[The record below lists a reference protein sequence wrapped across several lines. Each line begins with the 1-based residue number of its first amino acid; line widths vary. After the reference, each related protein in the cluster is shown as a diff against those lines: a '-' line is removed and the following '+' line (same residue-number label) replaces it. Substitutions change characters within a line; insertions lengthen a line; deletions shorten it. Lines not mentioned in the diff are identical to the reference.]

1 MGRLQRT
8 RSSQNHDGTNSFP
21 HSSSSSS
28 YNDSILWPED
38 TDPSKLNE
46 TIFELTQQISKQY
59 GEGGGGGSF
68 NQEELLAAIETPTG
82 WDGEE
87 GGHHFE
93 HHHQNYRVYIQPGH
107 PFTPQA
113 PLIRCL
119 PSPGPFTPCKDLFD
133 WWTLRFAVWLVF
145 PLALLG
151 NGTVL
156 LVLIFGRRRRHSSGR
171 SGSSGRRRK
180 MDVPRFL
187 VCNLAAAD
195 LLMGVYLGALA
206 LVDAS
211 TLGAFRA
218 HALRWQH
225 SLACQLT
232 GFTGVLSTELSVFTL
247 AVITLERNYAITHA
261 MHLNKRLSLR
271 AASSIM
277 AAGWALALAL
287 ALLPLFGIS
296 DYRKFAV
303 CLPLEAEDS
312 PWSLL
317 YVVALLAINGLSFLL
332 LLGCYLRMYC
342 AIRGSQ
348 AWNSNDTRIAMRMGL
363 LVATDFACYAPI
375 AFFSATALLGYR
387 LISLEEAKVFTVFV
401 LPLNAW

>member
-1 MGRLQRT
+1 
-8 RSSQNHDGTNSFP
+8 
-21 HSSSSSS
+21 
-28 YNDSILWPED
+28 
-38 TDPSKLNE
+38 
-46 TIFELTQQISKQY
+46 
-59 GEGGGGGSF
+59 
-68 NQEELLAAIETPTG
+68 
-82 WDGEE
+82 
-87 GGHHFE
+87 
-93 HHHQNYRVYIQPGH
+93 
-107 PFTPQA
+107 
-113 PLIRCL
+113 
-119 PSPGPFTPCKDLFD
+119 
-133 WWTLRFAVWLVF
+133 
-145 PLALLG
+145 
-151 NGTVL
+151 
-156 LVLIFGRRRRHSSGR
+156 
-171 SGSSGRRRK
+171 